1 MESILTVLLKEP
13 WDVDHRLNEMA
24 LKHSKLLEVRD
35 VAVNESANAT
45 PHHAANAA
53 GTFSYHGG
61 TWSLRDQFADKDGWV
76 VDRSDGVET
85 IRNDERKIKLAF
97 SNVDLACNP
106 FHVPKPRTK
115 KGAGAERAT
124 GGGLFEHLP
133 QFAPKPTGEWQFYYL
148 MVDERGAAELT
159 RPVVKGGTFV
169 AAVERIFLSDGVADD
184 GGKPLE
190 DTSDP
195 AIEFEPQI
203 ARK

>member
-1 MESILTVLLKEP
+1 MDAIKTFVLREP
-13 WDVDHRLNEMA
+13 WDVDRRLSEIT
-24 LKHSKLLEVRD
+24 LSHSGLLEVRD

-45 PHHAANAA
+45 PFHAANAA

-61 TWSLRDQFADKDGWV
+61 TWALRDRFAGGDWV

-85 IRNDERKIKLAF
+85 IRNEKLKIKVAF
-97 SNVDLACNP
+97 SNVDLACND
-106 FHVPKPRTK
+106 FHIPKPRTK

-124 GGGLFEHLP
+124 GGGLFADLP
-133 QFAPKPTGEWQFYYL
+133 QYAPKPVGDWLFYYL

-169 AAVERIFLSDGVADD
+169 AAIERIFLSSGVDDD
-184 GGKPLE
+184 GSKLLE
-190 DTSDP
+190 DTTETT
-195 AIEFEPQI
+195 IEFEPQV